1 MNATDFPEFFR
12 ELNGVDP
19 FPWQQSLA
27 ERVLGGT
34 SSPWPE
40 IPSEVVAL
48 PTSAGKT
55 AIIDIAVFHLA
66 VEANSGA
73 DRIAPLRIFF
83 VVDRRIVV
91 DEAFD
96 RANKI
101 ARKLNEAQSGIL
113 KDVAERLRSFGGDTL
128 LDDPLHVAMMRGGI
142 YRDDVWAKS
151 PAQPTVCV
159 STVDQVGSRLLFR
172 GYGVTEF
179 QRPIHAGLIAHD
191 SLIVVDEAHIS
202 QPFVE
207 TLEAV
212 RDFMTKDD
220 GRAWAE
226 VVIPRPLRVVQMT
239 ATPPDGAKPFE
250 LSSEDLSHPVLK
262 IRLEAEK
269 IARLVEVPVEKDAEE
284 KNRETFAKALVAEAI
299 KLVVGTA
306 DEVPL
311 PKKGRAK
318 KGAGESP
325 KDVTPARVIGIVV
338 NRVATARRVLELLES
353 KTTTDPVT
361 GHDVPFAHAIL
372 MTGRIRPFDR
382 DELLYRVDVP
392 QVMANQP
399 TTEDLPASLK
409 RGWLQFMKAGRS
421 ADDALVRPLF
431 VVATQ
436 TIEVGANLDF
446 DALVS
451 EAAPLDALRQRFG
464 RLDRLGRRQRS
475 IAVVLVRK
483 DTLTVEDPVY
493 GDSIRGTWDFLN
505 EVASGAKQQRVVD
518 FGILKLKA
526 ADRAYRDGL
535 QAKLLADARKKNAK
549 KNDKQASEEE
559 LLAKVAAETK
569 DRLAGLA
576 SPRQNA
582 PVMLPSH
589 VETWCQTSPT
599 PSADPDVSLFLHGKK
614 SGPAD
619 VHIVWRADLLTDDG
633 QELEPGQLDRYVET
647 VASVPPSSIEALP
660 IPIYIAK
667 AWLKQLSG
675 VRSRLLTDL
684 TDTEGDVSQSDE
696 DFRARH
702 KKAER
707 LVLRWRGTE
716 NSKLVTSEGI
726 FPGDTLIV
734 PTQWCGYD
742 RFGWNPECKDEV
754 ADIGDPCELLAHGR
768 AALRLHPSVVR
779 SWVPKTEVN
788 GASLLTRLKA
798 AMPSFGEDADE
809 NPNFNNCLQI
819 IRAWPQ
825 IPIAFAA
832 VCHAMSSPR
841 PLRYA
846 DNSAWLVSSRQRLS
860 LVELRRLFGSGD
872 DAPLADVAPDSTQ
885 DDDGTSCVVAAGAW
899 VSLVDHCRA
908 VSELARRFASAI
920 GMSDF
925 IDDLELAGWLH
936 DIGKA
941 EYRFQIMLHGDEV
954 RAAGG
959 PLLAKSGL
967 DPRDRA
973 AFRRSFQRSGLPAGF
988 RHEST
993 SVALIDNNESSLA
1006 QARDQALIRFLIGTH
1021 HGRGRPFQPAV
1032 IDDSLEVLPFDHA
1045 CDPKTALHFQTT
1057 GDHRLY
1063 HLDQGWTDLFWQ
1075 MVHKYGPWGVAFLE
1089 TLLRLADQRQSHLEQ
1104 TTTRKEPQR

>member
-19 FPWQQSLA
+19 FPWQQRLA

-34 SSPWPE
+34 RSPWPE

-55 AIIDIAVFHLA
+55 ALIDIAVFHLA
-66 VEANSGA
+66 VEANRGV
-73 DRIAPLRIFF
+73 DRVAPLRIFF

-91 DEAFD
+91 DEAFH

-101 ARKLNEAQSGIL
+101 ATKLREAQSGIL

-191 SLIVVDEAHIS
+191 SLIVVDEAHVS

-220 GRAWAE
+220 GLAWSE

-239 ATPPDGAKPFE
+239 ATPTDGATPFE
-250 LSSEDLSHPVLK
+250 LSTEDLSHPVLK
-262 IRLEAEK
+262 RRLEAKK

-284 KNRETFAKALVAEAI
+284 KNRETFAQALVDEAI
-299 KLVVGTA
+299 QFV
-306 DEVPL
+306 
-311 PKKGRAK
+311 
-318 KGAGESP
+318 AGSP
-325 KDVTPARVIGIVV
+325 ENASLSRGVIGVVV
-338 NRVATARRVLELLES
+338 NRVTTARRVFELLES
-353 KTTTDPVT
+353 KTITDPAT
-361 GHDVPFAHAIL
+361 THEVPFAHAIL
-372 MTGRIRPFDR
+372 LTGRIRPFDR
-382 DELLYRVDVP
+382 DELLYRLATVP
-392 QVMANQP
+392 QITANQL
-399 TTEDLPASLK
+399 TSASTATLPK

-421 ADDALVRPLF
+421 ANDALDRPLF

-464 RLDRLGRRQRS
+464 RLNRLGLREKS
-475 IAVVLVRK
+475 NAVVLARK
-483 DTLTVEDPVY
+483 DTRSGDDPVY
-493 GDSIRGTWDFLN
+493 GQSIRSTWKFLN
-505 EVASGAKQQRVVD
+505 DVATVTGQKKVVD
-518 FGILKLKA
+518 FGILPLKA
-526 ADRAYRDGL
+526 TARKYQKELHDT
-535 QAKLLADARKKNAK
+535 LLADANRKNASRAMRERVSK
-549 KNDKQASEEE
+549 KAILAEVKTA
-559 LLAKVAAETK
+559 LLNQLE
-569 DRLAGLA
+569 GLA

-589 VETWCQTSPT
+589 IETWCQTSPT

-619 VHIVWRADLLTDDG
+619 VQIVWRADLLTDDG
-633 QELEPGQLDRYVET
+633 QELEPEQLDRYIET

-660 IPIYIAK
+660 LPIYIAK
-667 AWLKQLSG
+667 AWLKQLGG
-675 VRSRLLTDL
+675 VRSRLLADL
-684 TDTEGDVSQSDE
+684 TDTEGDAPQSDE
-696 DFRARH
+696 NFPPRH
-702 KKAER
+702 KQAER

-716 NSKLVTSEGI
+716 ISKLVTSEGI

-742 RFGWNPECKDEV
+742 QFGWNPECNDEV
-754 ADIGDPCELLAHGR
+754 ADIGDPCGLLAHGR
-768 AALRLHPSVVR
+768 VALRLHPSVVR
-779 SWVPKTEVN
+779 SWSPKTEVN

-798 AMPSFGEDADE
+798 VMPSLGEGAEE
-809 NPNFNNCLQI
+809 NPNFDDCLQI

-825 IPIAFAA
+825 IPIAFGA
-832 VCHAMSSPR
+832 VCQAMASLR

-860 LVELRRLFGSGD
+860 LVELRRLFGSRD
-872 DAPLADVAPDSTQ
+872 VAPLADVASDSTQ
-885 DDDGTSCVVAAGAW
+885 DDDSTSCVVAAGAW
-899 VSLVDHCRA
+899 VPLVDHCRA
-908 VSELARRFASAI
+908 VSEIARRFASAI

-925 IDDLELAGWLH
+925 VDDLELAGWLH
-936 DIGKA
+936 DVGKA
-941 EYRFQIMLHGDEV
+941 EHRFQIMLHGDEV
-954 RAAGG
+954 SAARG

-973 AFRRSFQRSGLPAGF
+973 AFRRSFHRSGLPAFF

-993 SVALIDNNESSLA
+993 SVALIDNNGSSLA

-1032 IDDSLEVLPFDHA
+1032 IDDSLEVPPFDHA
-1045 CDPKTALHFQTT
+1045 RDSRPALHFQTT
-1057 GDHRLY
+1057 GDHFLYRL
-1063 HLDQGWTDLFWQ
+1063 DSGWTDLVWQ

-1104 TTTRKEPQR
+1104 TTNRK

>member
-1 MNATDFPEFFR
+1 M
-12 ELNGVDP
+12 
-19 FPWQQSLA
+19 
-27 ERVLGGT
+27 
-34 SSPWPE
+34 
-40 IPSEVVAL
+40 
-48 PTSAGKT
+48 
-55 AIIDIAVFHLA
+55 
-66 VEANSGA
+66 
-73 DRIAPLRIFF
+73 
-83 VVDRRIVV
+83 V

-101 ARKLNEAQSGIL
+101 ANRLREAESGIL
-113 KDVAERLRSFGGDTL
+113 KDVADRLRSFGGGTL

-159 STVDQVGSRLLFR
+159 STVDQVGSRILFR

-191 SLIVVDEAHIS
+191 SLIIVDEAHIS

-250 LSSEDLSHPVLK
+250 LSSRDLSHPVLK
-262 IRLEAEK
+262 LRLEAEK
-269 IARLVEVPVEKDAEE
+269 IARLVEVSVEKDAEE
-284 KNRETFAKALVAEAI
+284 KNRETFAKALAEEAI
-299 KLVVGTA
+299 QLMVGSA
-306 DEVPL
+306 DEAPL
-311 PKKGRAK
+311 PKKGRGK
-318 KGAGESP
+318 KGMIETP
-325 KDVTPARVIGIVV
+325 KVVARAHVIGIVL
-338 NRVATARRVLELLES
+338 NRVATARHVFELLES
-353 KTTTDPVT
+353 MATTDPVT
-361 GHDVPFAHAIL
+361 GNDVPFAHVIL
-372 MTGRIRPFDR
+372 LTGRIRPFDR
-382 DELLYRVDVP
+382 DELLYRVAVP
-392 QVMANQP
+392 QI
-399 TTEDLPASLK
+399 TTSQLTLEHSATSRKL
-409 RGWLQFMKAGRS
+409 GWLQFMKAGRS
-421 ADDALVRPLF
+421 ASDALDRPLF

-475 IAVVLVRK
+475 NAVVLVRK
-483 DTLTVEDPVY
+483 DTLSVADPVY

-505 EVASGAKQQRVVD
+505 EVARGTKQQRVVD
-518 FGILKLKA
+518 FGILKLNI

-549 KNDKQASEEE
+549 KKDKQASEDE
-559 LLAKVAAETK
+559 LLIKVDAETR
-569 DRLAGLA
+569 DCLAGLA

-614 SGPAD
+614 CGPAD
-619 VHIVWRADLLTDDG
+619 VHIVWRADLLADGG
-633 QELEPGQLDRYVET
+633 QELEREQLDHYVET

-675 VRSRLLTDL
+675 IRSRLLTDL
-684 TDTEGDVSQSDE
+684 TDTEGDNSQSDE
-696 DFRARH
+696 DSRARY
-702 KKAER
+702 KKSER

-742 RFGWNPECKDEV
+742 RFGWNPECKVEV

-768 AALRLHPSVVR
+768 AALRLHPAVVR
-779 SWVPKTEVN
+779 SWAPKTEVN

-798 AMPSFGEDADE
+798 AMPSFGEDIDE
-809 NPNFNNCLQI
+809 KPNFNDCLQI
-819 IRAWPQ
+819 IRDWPQ
-825 IPIAFAA
+825 VTPAFAA

-872 DAPLADVAPDSTQ
+872 DTPLTDVVPDSTQ
-885 DDDGTSCVVAAGAW
+885 DDDSTSCIVASGTS

-908 VSELARRFASAI
+908 VSELARRFATAI

-936 DIGKA
+936 DVGKA
-941 EYRFQIMLHGDEV
+941 EYCFQIMLHGDEV
-954 RAAGG
+954 SAARG

-967 DPRDRA
+967 DSRDRV
-973 AFRRSFQRSGLPAGF
+973 AFRRSFQRSGLPFGF

-993 SVALIDNNESSLA
+993 SVALIDNSESSLA
-1006 QARDQALIRFLIGTH
+1006 QARDRALIRFLIGTH

-1032 IDDSLEVLPFDHA
+1032 IDDSLEVLPFEHA
-1045 CDPKTALHFQTT
+1045 RDQNAALHFQTT

-1104 TTTRKEPQR
+1104 TTTRKEPPQ